1 MEKRIGVEDDILAVG
16 GGLDVSD
23 VSRDT
28 LPDEDYLFSVCLF
41 TYLDYPYLYIDIIL
55 SSLSCW
61 KFCSG
66 LILSVCLSV
75 SLSVNL
81 MLQKPGC

>member
-1 MEKRIGVEDDILAVG
+1 MEKRIGVEDDIIAVG

-41 TYLDYPYLYIDIIL
+41 RLPLPIHII
-55 SSLSCW
+55 
-61 KFCSG
+61 
-66 LILSVCLSV
+66 
-75 SLSVNL
+75 
-81 MLQKPGC
+81 